1 MSQMIKY
8 IRMGSP
14 EYITQQFNLDGLH
27 PFDRVKVILE
37 QLIYIKYVSSVTNI
51 DPVDVN
57 SIKLNLSS
65 SLATLPQTAITEN
78 VFDPVNV
85 LYKRGKEIASSLLN
99 GLNLYSNDYFSLM
112 DIFNTPSNFEYHN
125 REYTATINAKFIDE
139 IFAIY
144 YGFINSDKY
153 PNNIIPNGQIYLPSL
168 CTKLNYNPALSQEEN
183 KDFVVILSLHPV
195 EVGELNPTANRPDLG
210 SGYLNLLK
218 WFNLKKLNLDNL
230 IGILSS
236 FSIEHNYY
244 GMTNL
249 HKYNVADVC
258 FDLVTESAWV
268 STGKNHIIEDQDEF
282 IEFCKS
288 LVQQHLIQDI
298 NDYALFGELLRYL
311 NVSEE
316 IVNYFIKPIT
326 TIQSTEALAFRNS
339 IYAEFVKD
347 RFEYGMEAIDD
358 TESTTDE
365 EDVKSEDSQENEEED
380 TSEESKDDTTET
392 DSNEDTDSDNQDEV
406 EKTQKQ
412 DIHKPSIDPT
422 MMLLEMAS
430 PDETLSDYIFRET
443 VSMRIDN
450 FLKNPPE
457 NASPNDLLML
467 KRWRSSWMW
476 LTSIS
481 CLKDFLTRLSLRLSN
496 P

>member
-14 EYITQQFNLDGLH
+14 EYITQQFNLEGLH

-78 VFDPVNV
+78 VFDPVSV

-99 GLNLYSNDYFSLM
+99 GLNLYANDYFSLM

-144 YGFINSDKY
+144 YGFINSNKY

-168 CTKLNYNPALSQEEN
+168 STKLNYNPALSQEEN
-183 KDFVVILSLHPV
+183 KDFVVILSLDPV
-195 EVGELNPTANRPDLG
+195 EVGELDPTTNRPDLG
-210 SGYLNLLK
+210 SGYINLLK

-268 STGKNHIIEDQDEF
+268 STGKNHIIEDLDEF
-282 IEFCKS
+282 IDFCKNLS
-288 LVQQHLIQDI
+288 QNHLIQEI
-298 NDYALFGELLRYL
+298 NDYALFGELLRLL

-339 IYAEFVKD
+339 VYAEFVKD

-365 EDVKSEDSQENEEED
+365 EDVKSEDSQENEDED
-380 TSEESKDDTTET
+380 TSEESKDDTTES
-392 DSNEDTDSDNQDEV
+392 DSNEDTNSDNQDEV